1 MNFWQEIWGKISG
14 FATEYIA
21 KPICS
26 MSWFDLADIL
36 ILAFLLYQLYRFGKN
51 RRAGRVLLGLTVVI
65 VVGIAVSL
73 LRLRALSYIAGLFA
87 ASAFFCIVVIFQP
100 ELRDALERLGNSRFL
115 NPGSRTISRKRVHTA
130 EVVVS
135 ETVDAVFRMS
145 ESHTGALIVF
155 EGLTK
160 LGDYMGDCTFIDSQ
174 ISSKLL
180 RNIFYDK
187 SPLHD
192 GALIIRNMRIC
203 AASCVLPSARGKM
216 DYGSMG
222 TRHRAAVG
230 VTEVSDALVVVVSEQ
245 TGIVSIAQNGKLL
258 RELDPDTL
266 RDILMTYIAGNAYLR
281 QKRANMRAEYLKML
295 DNIAQVKLPQKKEK
309 RSAEEFD
316 RQIEEFISDS
326 TSSQEE
332 QEKSLGESAVPDK
345 DGVLD
350 SEDSENQKI

>member
-1 MNFWQEIWGKISG
+1 
-14 FATEYIA
+14 
-21 KPICS
+21 
-26 MSWFDLADIL
+26 
-36 ILAFLLYQLYRFGKN
+36 
-51 RRAGRVLLGLTVVI
+51 
-65 VVGIAVSL
+65 
-73 LRLRALSYIAGLFA
+73 
-87 ASAFFCIVVIFQP
+87 
-100 ELRDALERLGNSRFL
+100 
-115 NPGSRTISRKRVHTA
+115 VHTA

-135 ETVDAVFRMS
+135 ETVDAVFKMS
-145 ESHTGALIVF
+145 ESRTGALIVF

-174 ISSKLL
+174 VSSKLL

-203 AASCVLPSARGKM
+203 AASCVLPSSRGKLE
-216 DYGSMG
+216 YGSMG

-258 RELDPDTL
+258 RELDEDTL
-266 RDILMTYIAGNAYLR
+266 RDILMTYIAGSAYLR

-295 DNIAQVKLPQKKEK
+295 DNIAQVKLPKKEVK
-309 RSAEEFD
+309 RSKEDFD
-316 RQIEEFISDS
+316 RQIEEFISDT
-326 TSSQEE
+326 TSAQEE
-332 QEKSLGESAVPDK
+332 QEQSLGDSGVEQDK

-350 SEDSENQKI
+350 SEDVENQKI